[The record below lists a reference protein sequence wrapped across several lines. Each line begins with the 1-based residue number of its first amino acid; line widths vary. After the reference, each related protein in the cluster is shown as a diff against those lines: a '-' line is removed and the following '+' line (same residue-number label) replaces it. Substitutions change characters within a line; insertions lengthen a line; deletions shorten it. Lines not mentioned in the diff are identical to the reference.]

1 MTKRSKLLL
10 VLACTMYALF
20 SVLETL
26 CVYFLAKI
34 MECAERGD
42 LQAMGRTVALTLG
55 LWALTYL
62 LTAAG
67 TIVRLA
73 FLSDSILSLRSDI
86 IQSILRRP
94 LQSFRGQND
103 GYYINLLSA
112 DVDLYSQDRLNLI
125 PFAFACVSA
134 VVSAAA
140 MLFML
145 NRWLFL
151 AGVALSLLPVA
162 TSNLFTNA
170 TRKRKTQMSQATES
184 YMNVLREGIEGYEAI
199 RMGGGQE
206 PFTERFRAASARK
219 QRAYSASAAANQ
231 ISFTV
236 LCSMSSL
243 LNIACMGIGGYL
255 AVQGQLSASMLFAAC
270 SYFTGLSNGFTNMLE
285 YVINIRSTKNLAEKL
300 TAERTVPASQGSA
313 AVHDDAPLVAYDN
326 VSFSFGERQLYRDL
340 SCEFRP
346 GGCYAVVGESGSG
359 KSTLT
364 KLLLKYYDGYTGAI
378 TLGGQDIRTLPED
391 ELYRTIGTVSQT
403 PFLFNASLYDNI
415 TFFSRTPAQDSEA
428 YRQLLSD
435 LNLTALAQRVGDA
448 SLGDFGD
455 NISGGE
461 RQRICIARTIRN
473 HPPIL
478 IFDEPTT
485 GLDPENVALIEEF
498 IFRHRSATRIV
509 ISHNWDPAYLD
520 RFDGVVR
527 IG

>member
-1 MTKRSKLLL
+1 
-10 VLACTMYALF
+10 
-20 SVLETL
+20 
-26 CVYFLAKI
+26 
-34 MECAERGD
+34 
-42 LQAMGRTVALTLG
+42 
-55 LWALTYL
+55 
-62 LTAAG
+62 
-67 TIVRLA
+67 
-73 FLSDSILSLRSDI
+73 
-86 IQSILRRP
+86 
-94 LQSFRGQND
+94 
-103 GYYINLLSA
+103 
-112 DVDLYSQDRLNLI
+112 
-125 PFAFACVSA
+125 
-134 VVSAAA
+134 
-140 MLFML
+140 
-145 NRWLFL
+145 
-151 AGVALSLLPVA
+151 
-162 TSNLFTNA
+162 
-170 TRKRKTQMSQATES
+170 
-184 YMNVLREGIEGYEAI
+184 
-199 RMGGGQE
+199 
-206 PFTERFRAASARK
+206 
-219 QRAYSASAAANQ
+219 
-231 ISFTV
+231 
-236 LCSMSSL
+236 
-243 LNIACMGIGGYL
+243 MGIGGYL

-270 SYFTGLSNGFTNMLE
+270 SYFTGLSNGFTNMIE

>member
-10 VLACTMYALF
+10 VLACAMYALF

-243 LNIACMGIGGYL
+243 LNIEIGR
-255 AVQGQLSASMLFAAC
+255 ASC
-270 SYFTGLSNGFTNMLE
+270 RKE
-285 YVINIRSTKNLAEKL
+285 C
-300 TAERTVPASQGSA
+300 GS
-313 AVHDDAPLVAYDN
+313 
-326 VSFSFGERQLYRDL
+326 
-340 SCEFRP
+340 
-346 GGCYAVVGESGSG
+346 
-359 KSTLT
+359 
-364 KLLLKYYDGYTGAI
+364 
-378 TLGGQDIRTLPED
+378 
-391 ELYRTIGTVSQT
+391 
-403 PFLFNASLYDNI
+403 
-415 TFFSRTPAQDSEA
+415 
-428 YRQLLSD
+428 
-435 LNLTALAQRVGDA
+435 
-448 SLGDFGD
+448 
-455 NISGGE
+455 
-461 RQRICIARTIRN
+461 
-473 HPPIL
+473 
-478 IFDEPTT
+478 
-485 GLDPENVALIEEF
+485 
-498 IFRHRSATRIV
+498 
-509 ISHNWDPAYLD
+509 
-520 RFDGVVR
+520 
-527 IG
+527 

>member
-10 VLACTMYALF
+10 VLACAMYALF

-231 ISFTV
+231 ISDAYGCAV
-236 LCSMSSL
+236 LLKGGHNISDANDYLYADGVGTWFYGTHIDNPNTHGTGCTLSSAH
-243 LNIACMGIGGYL
+243 IHP
-255 AVQGQLSASMLFAAC
+255 AVE
-270 SYFTGLSNGFTNMLE
+270 GLSLW
-285 YVINIRSTKNLAEKL
+285 R
-300 TAERTVPASQGSA
+300 PGSHA
-313 AVHDDAPLVAYDN
+313 G
-326 VSFSFGERQLYRDL
+326 FGE
-340 SCEFRP
+340 
-346 GGCYAVVGESGSG
+346 GTGSH
-359 KSTLT
+359 
-364 KLLLKYYDGYTGAI
+364 A
-378 TLGGQDIRTLPED
+378 
-391 ELYRTIGTVSQT
+391 
-403 PFLFNASLYDNI
+403 A
-415 TFFSRTPAQDSEA
+415 
-428 YRQLLSD
+428 
-435 LNLTALAQRVGDA
+435 
-448 SLGDFGD
+448 
-455 NISGGE
+455 
-461 RQRICIARTIRN
+461 
-473 HPPIL
+473 
-478 IFDEPTT
+478 
-485 GLDPENVALIEEF
+485 
-498 IFRHRSATRIV
+498 
-509 ISHNWDPAYLD
+509 
-520 RFDGVVR
+520 
-527 IG
+527 